1 MRAIFLDRDGVINE
15 NRDDHVKTWA
25 EFCFLPGAL
34 TAIRAL
40 HEAGFKVFVITNQA
54 IIERGIANIDTLEEI
69 HTHMLEHISQA
80 GGNISD
86 IRYCPHDTYS
96 NCQCRKPKAGM
107 LIDLAQCWNI
117 DLSQSYLI
125 GDAWTDIAAGLS
137 VNCTTILVETGRG
150 TEQLTLPQLHQN
162 PPALIARDLLSAVY
176 WIIEREQS
184 IPTHEWVR
192 IFERHRNRTLST
204 SHR

>member
-96 NCQCRKPKAGM
+96 NCQCRKPEAGM

>member
-117 DLSQSYLI
+117 ALSQSYLI